1 MPLIPDFVTP
11 QVVLIFITFIL
22 VVFILYKLFKVIFKA
37 TLVTIA
43 AFSFPWIAK
52 ALGLPFPITA
62 DVQTG
67 IYFAIIGLGLFLAY
81 EFVHFIIYFL
91 KILTWPLRELL
102 GIRRRDEEKRME
114 EEMKRIKKEENG

>member
-43 AFSFPWIAK
+43 AFSFPWVVK
-52 ALGLPFPITA
+52 ALGLPFPIAA

-67 IYFAIIGLGLFLAY
+67 IYFAIAGLGLFLAY
-81 EFVHFIIYFL
+81 EFFHFFIHL
-91 KILTWPLRELL
+91 LRILAWPFRALFGSDENKKLEK
-102 GIRRRDEEKRME
+102 EEKKIRE
-114 EEMKRIKKEENG
+114 EENG